1 MVSEAELLGE
11 RIAEQAAH
19 LDAATH
25 RLLADLRAFD
35 ESGEWYRQG
44 ARSCAH
50 WLSWRVG
57 WGAGK
62 AREHVRVAR
71 RLGELPLVDEALR
84 RGELSYCKVRAITRV
99 ATPTNEAELL
109 EQARHSTGADLER
122 ICRKYA
128 MVVRAGTTSER
139 DERARR
145 TVWRRDLDDGMVRI
159 EATLHA
165 EEAAIVWAA
174 LEKVAR
180 ERCTRAAS
188 DEAGEADGGRM
199 PSAPSPTGAGSSDV
213 HVVSPSDAGVSAET
227 EALEAIAIVSCST
240 SPSTSTSTSTSASF
254 SNSASSGVCAVPT
267 GPEPETQPE
276 TQPGSRENVDC
287 GGHASQPGPEEARPD
302 AVSSYA
308 DGLAHRA
315 FDRADALLAIAQ
327 EVLRG
332 RSVDRS
338 PTELVVTV
346 SAETLLAPAT
356 ATAPIAALADG
367 TCVSA
372 ETARRLGCDCGVV
385 DLHEDACGNVLSV
398 GRKTRSIPVSLK
410 RALLRRDRTCRFPG
424 CSNRLF
430 LEGHHIEHWADG
442 GETSLDNLVGLCSHH
457 HRFLHEYGY
466 QVHLDDAG
474 QPVFLDPRG
483 RPVHD
488 VPPRP
493 APPDLGWP
501 AIDLANHDLGI
512 TSRTGECLWDGRP
525 VDYVAAIDELVRL
538 DGLT

>member
-84 RGELSYCKVRAITRV
+84 RGELSYCKVRAISRV
-99 ATPTNEAELL
+99 ATPANEAELL

-122 ICRKYA
+122 ICRRYA
-128 MVVRAGTTSER
+128 MVVRAGTASER

-145 TVWRRDLDDGMVRI
+145 TVWRRDLDDGMVCI

-165 EEAAIVWAA
+165 DEAAIVWAA

-180 ERCTRAAS
+180 ERCTRASS
-188 DEAGEADGGRM
+188 DEAVASAGGLAPPAPPTVAAGPTAGHVLPPSGVSVSAEFGAREA
-199 PSAPSPTGAGSSDV
+199 PASEGATDSTSNSTSSGAC
-213 HVVSPSDAGVSAET
+213 VVSP
-227 EALEAIAIVSCST
+227 
-240 SPSTSTSTSTSASF
+240 ASQ
-254 SNSASSGVCAVPT
+254 T
-267 GPEPETQPE
+267 E
-276 TQPGSRENVDC
+276 TQPGIQESVESS
-287 GGHASQPGPEEARPD
+287 GHASPAGPAGAHPH
-302 AVSSYA
+302 AVPAHA
-308 DGLAHRA
+308 DGRAHPA
-315 FDRADALLAIAQ
+315 FDRADALLTIAQ

-356 ATAPIAALADG
+356 APTPIAALADG

-385 DLHEDACGNVLSV
+385 YMHEDAEGQVLSV

-424 CSNRLF
+424 CGNRLF
-430 LEGHHIEHWADG
+430 LEGHHIEHWANG
-442 GETSLDNLVGLCSHH
+442 GETSLANLVGLCSHH

-466 QVHLDDAG
+466 QVHRDDTG
-474 QPVFLDPRG
+474 QPLFLDPRG

-501 AIDLANHDLGI
+501 AIELTNQDLGI
-512 TSRTGECLWDGRP
+512 TPRTGECLWDGRP
-525 VDYVAAIDELVRL
+525 VDYVSAIDELVRL
-538 DGLT
+538 DGLS